1 MHWIMA
7 ELPTHNPNPLHSD
20 IPCGRTLGQH
30 PTQWSTIN
38 SSPEFRLYNFDIS
51 PPLLGAVKDQTEW
64 FALYRLSSESDTR
77 PWGWRTTFPSCESRL
92 RRESRF
98 QSRLWGSC
106 HNQVQIIL
114 SFQPVLQRL
123 GPNPTNLRSCDFSEK
138 VHEFSAKAFAREI
151 HIASYC
157 FKVLKR
163 RCKTSILVSPLPHL
177 IPRSQLTV
185 KRKGVLHDFHM
196 QNSQETASK
205 TQSQSYLRGCPQDSR
220 EWWSTRHQVHQV
232 NSNDTWKHLYQKHV
246 VRIQK

>member
-1 MHWIMA
+1 MVCSVPSFIWIWY
-7 ELPTHNPNPLHSD
+7 S
-20 IPCGRTLGQH
+20 TLGV
-30 PTQWSTIN
+30 
-38 SSPEFRLYNFDIS
+38 EDNFSILWIS
-51 PPLLGAVKDQTEW
+51 AATWISNL
-64 FALYRLSSESDTR
+64 
-77 PWGWRTTFPSCESRL
+77 
-92 RRESRF
+92 F

-123 GPNPTNLRSCDFSEK
+123 GPNPTNFRSCDFSEK

-157 FKVLKR
+157 FKVLRR

-205 TQSQSYLRGCPQDSR
+205 TQSQSYLRGCSQDSR
-220 EWWSTRHQVHQV
+220 EWWSTRQQVHQV
-232 NSNDTWKHLYQKHV
+232 AFKWHLKTNYITNTWSASKSSFSPGYISCQPPNCSARKCCQC
-246 VRIQK
+246 RCRSI